1 MCGFKGI
8 LGFVSIIAVLAIGI
22 GSNLSSMI
30 NGPAAIIAIGGTLGL
45 LLSSGANVINM
56 FRAIFAGDATVE
68 ELESA
73 AKDWGLA
80 GALGLGIGGVGM
92 LIGLVIMLKNMDDP
106 AAIGPAMAIATLC
119 LFYGFLIM
127 FFVAVPLQAR
137 LEDRVQEFVFSDIAK
152 LKDRELQMLIREVDQ
167 KDLVIALKGTQD
179 ELKERIL
186 GNMSESVRTHV
197 QEEIEFLGPMRLRD
211 VEEVQLRIVQQ
222 VRQLEKQGQVS
233 IARGDLDDTIV

>member
-80 GALGLGIGGVGM
+80 GVLGLGIGAVGM

-127 FFVAVPLQAR
+127 FVIAVPLQAR
-137 LEDRVQEFVFSDIAK
+137 LEDRVQEFVFGDIAK
-152 LKDRELQMLIREVDQ
+152 LKDRELQMLLREVDQ
-167 KDLVIALKGTQD
+167 KDLVIALKGAED
-179 ELKERIL
+179 KLKERVFN
-186 GNMSESVRTHV
+186 NMSESVRTHV